1 MSGSR
6 WYRNPTAHGLHQ
18 VITGVHSNAGED
30 NTVQAVTDAV
40 VASAGF
46 GVAVVSVLRP
56 DGVMETVA
64 VAGSEDAK
72 GELLG
77 LRRSRRV
84 YDEEFDVADRWGNLL
99 FVPHQRLPNADQRG
113 WIPGTAGNGRRRS
126 GRSWRRVWHP
136 LDALYA
142 PLRSPTGEF
151 LGVLSVDL
159 PVNRTRPGRR
169 QRELLEILAVQA
181 GIAIDNARMAERL
194 GAGEKLFRWAFDGA
208 GTGMALI
215 STAEGNYGR
224 YVRVNPAFAH
234 IVGRS
239 AEEILTMTAQE
250 LTHPEDRDEDE
261 QHLRALFAGS
271 QQSYQRDKRY
281 LKGDGTPVWVSVTVA
296 FAGSPDGSA
305 QYAIGQVQDITERR
319 AQQQDLFHRAS
330 HDPLTDLPNRIEL
343 TGRLQQAISAA
354 VRTGRPGAVLFVDL
368 DGFKDVNDQHGHLIG
383 DQALTV
389 VAARLAAAVRLG
401 DMVVRLGGDEFLI
414 VTDDLTS
421 AGAGEL
427 ADRLARAVAAP
438 ITLPGSDTLT
448 LTVSIGHTP
457 IAPEYSDPNELIAA
471 ADHAMYTAKHSKP
484 THRRRAPGD

>member
-1 MSGSR
+1 MLGR
-6 WYRNPTAHGLHQ
+6 RRYRNLTAHGLHQ
-18 VITGVHSNAGED
+18 VITGVHSNVGED
-30 NTVQAVTDAV
+30 STVQAVTDAV
-40 VASAGF
+40 VTFAGF

-56 DGVMETVA
+56 GGVMETVA

-72 GELLG
+72 GQLLG
-77 LRRSRRV
+77 LRRSRRH
-84 YDEEFDVADRWGNLL
+84 YDEEFDVARRWGTLL
-99 FVPHQRLPNADQRG
+99 FVPHQRLPDAVQRG
-113 WIPGTAGNGRRRS
+113 WIPRTASNGRRRS
-126 GRSWRRVWHP
+126 RRRVWHQ

-159 PVNRTRPGRR
+159 PVNGTRPGRR

-181 GIAIDNARMAERL
+181 GIAIDNARMAEQLR
-194 GAGEKLFRWAFDGA
+194 AGEKLFRWAFDGA

-215 STAEGNYGR
+215 STAPGKYGR

-250 LTHPEDRDEDE
+250 LTHPEDRDENE
-261 QHLRALFAGS
+261 KELRALFAGL

-296 FAGSPDGSA
+296 YAGSPDGSA
-305 QYAIGQVQDITERR
+305 QYAIAQVQDITERR
-319 AQQQDLFHRAS
+319 SHQQDLSHRAS

-343 TGRLQQAISAA
+343 TGRLLEAISAA
-354 VRTGRPGAVLFVDL
+354 ARTGRPGAVLFVDL

-389 VAARLAAAVRLG
+389 VAARLTAAVRLG
-401 DMVVRLGGDEFLI
+401 DMVARLGGDEFLI
-414 VTDDLTS
+414 VADDLTS
-421 AGAGEL
+421 AGAAEL

-438 ITLPGSDTLT
+438 INVPGSDTLT

-457 IAPEYSDPNELIAA
+457 IPPEHSDPNELIAA
-471 ADHAMYTAKHSKP
+471 ADHAMYTAKHD
-484 THRRRAPGD
+484 RRRD

>member
-1 MSGSR
+1 MLGR
-6 WYRNPTAHGLHQ
+6 RRYRNLTAHGLHQ
-18 VITGVHSNAGED
+18 VITGVHSNVGED
-30 NTVQAVTDAV
+30 STVQAVTDAV
-40 VASAGF
+40 VTFAGF

-56 DGVMETVA
+56 GGVMETVA

-72 GELLG
+72 GQLLG
-77 LRRSRRV
+77 LRRSRRH
-84 YDEEFDVADRWGNLL
+84 YDEEFDVARRWGTLL
-99 FVPHQRLPNADQRG
+99 FVPHQRLPDAVQRG
-113 WIPGTAGNGRRRS
+113 WIPRTASNGRRRS
-126 GRSWRRVWHP
+126 RRRVWHQ

-159 PVNRTRPGRR
+159 PVNGTRPGRR

-181 GIAIDNARMAERL
+181 GIAIDNARMAEQLR
-194 GAGEKLFRWAFDGA
+194 AGEKLFRWAFDGA

-215 STAEGNYGR
+215 STAPGKYGR
-224 YVRVNPAFAH
+224 YVRVNPTFAH
-234 IVGRS
+234 IVDRS

-250 LTHPEDRDEDE
+250 LTHPEDRDENE
-261 QHLRALFAGS
+261 KELRALFAGL

-296 FAGSPDGSA
+296 YAGSPDGSA
-305 QYAIGQVQDITERR
+305 QYAIAQVQDITERR
-319 AQQQDLFHRAS
+319 AQQQDLSHRAS

-343 TGRLQQAISAA
+343 TGRLLEAISAA
-354 VRTGRPGAVLFVDL
+354 ARTGRPGAVLFVDL

-389 VAARLAAAVRLG
+389 VAARLTAAVRLG
-401 DMVVRLGGDEFLI
+401 DMVARLGGDEFLI
-414 VTDDLTS
+414 VADDLTS
-421 AGAGEL
+421 AGAAEL

-438 ITLPGSDTLT
+438 INVPGSDTLT

-457 IAPEYSDPNELIAA
+457 IPPEHSDPNELIAA
-471 ADHAMYTAKHSKP
+471 ADHAMYTAKHD
-484 THRRRAPGD
+484 RRRD

>member
-46 GVAVVSVLRP
+46 GVAVVSVPRP
-56 DGVMETVA
+56 DGVMQTVA

-142 PLRSPTGEF
+142 PLRSPKGEF

-215 STAEGNYGR
+215 STAPGNYGR

-281 LKGDGTPVWVSVTVA
+281 LKGDGTPVWVAVTVA
-296 FAGSPDGSA
+296 YAGSPDGSA

-319 AQQQDLFHRAS
+319 AQQQNLFHRAS
-330 HDPLTDLPNRIEL
+330 HDPLTDLPNRTEL
-343 TGRLQQAISAA
+343 TGRLQQAISTA

-438 ITLPGSDTLT
+438 ITLPGSDTLA

>member
-1 MSGSR
+1 MWNKLASAGKVPGVGR
-6 WYRNPTAHGLHQ
+6 GMLGRRRYRNLTAHGLHQ
-18 VITGVHSNAGED
+18 VITGVHSSVGVD
-30 NTVQAVTDAV
+30 STVRAVTDAV
-40 VASAGF
+40 VAFAGF

-56 DGVMETVA
+56 GGVMETVA

-72 GELLG
+72 GPLLG
-77 LRRSRRV
+77 LRRSRRH
-84 YDEEFDVADRWGNLL
+84 YDEEFDLAQRWGTLL
-99 FVPHQRLPNADQRG
+99 FVPHQRLPDADQRG
-113 WIPGTAGNGRRRS
+113 WIPRTASNGRRRS
-126 GRSWRRVWHP
+126 RRRVWHQ

-159 PVNRTRPGRR
+159 PVNGTRPGRR

-181 GIAIDNARMAERL
+181 GIAIDNARMAEQLR
-194 GAGEKLFRWAFDGA
+194 AGEKLFRWAFDGA

-224 YVRVNPAFAH
+224 YVRVNPAFAR
-234 IVGRS
+234 IVDRS

-281 LKGDGTPVWVSVTVA
+281 LKGDGSPVWVSVTVA

-343 TGRLQQAISAA
+343 TGRLLEAISTAA
-354 VRTGRPGAVLFVDL
+354 RTGRPGAVLFVDL
-368 DGFKDVNDQHGHLIG
+368 DGFKDVNDRHGHLIG

-389 VAARLAAAVRLG
+389 VA
-401 DMVVRLGGDEFLI
+401 
-414 VTDDLTS
+414 DDLTS
-421 AGAGEL
+421 A
-427 ADRLARAVAAP
+427 
-438 ITLPGSDTLT
+438 
-448 LTVSIGHTP
+448 
-457 IAPEYSDPNELIAA
+457 
-471 ADHAMYTAKHSKP
+471 
-484 THRRRAPGD
+484 RRRSWPTGWPVRSPRPSTSPATTPWL

>member
-1 MSGSR
+1 MLGR
-6 WYRNPTAHGLHQ
+6 RRYRNLTAHGLHQ
-18 VITGVHSNAGED
+18 VITGVHSNVGED
-30 NTVQAVTDAV
+30 STVQAVTDAV
-40 VASAGF
+40 VTFAGF

-56 DGVMETVA
+56 GGVMETVA

-72 GELLG
+72 GQLLG
-77 LRRSRRV
+77 LRRSRRH
-84 YDEEFDVADRWGNLL
+84 YDEEFDVARRWGTLL
-99 FVPHQRLPNADQRG
+99 FVPHQRLPDAVQRG
-113 WIPGTAGNGRRRS
+113 WIPRTASNGRRRS
-126 GRSWRRVWHP
+126 RRRVWHQ

-151 LGVLSVDL
+151 LGVMSVDL
-159 PVNRTRPGRR
+159 PVNGTRPGRR

-181 GIAIDNARMAERL
+181 GIAIDNARMAEQLR
-194 GAGEKLFRWAFDGA
+194 AGEKLFRWAFDGA

-215 STAEGNYGR
+215 STAPGKYGR

-250 LTHPEDRDEDE
+250 LTHPEDRDENE
-261 QHLRALFAGS
+261 KELRALFAGL

-296 FAGSPDGSA
+296 YAGSPDGSA
-305 QYAIGQVQDITERR
+305 QYAIAQVQDITERR
-319 AQQQDLFHRAS
+319 AQQQDLSHRAS

-343 TGRLQQAISAA
+343 TGRLLEAISAA
-354 VRTGRPGAVLFVDL
+354 ARTGRPGAVLFVDL

-389 VAARLAAAVRLG
+389 VAARLTAAVRLG
-401 DMVVRLGGDEFLI
+401 DMVARLGGDEFLI
-414 VTDDLTS
+414 VADDLTS
-421 AGAGEL
+421 AGAAEL

-438 ITLPGSDTLT
+438 INVPGSDTLT

-457 IAPEYSDPNELIAA
+457 IPPEHSDPNELIAA
-471 ADHAMYTAKHSKP
+471 ADHAMYTAKHD
-484 THRRRAPGD
+484 RRRD

>member
-1 MSGSR
+1 MLGR
-6 WYRNPTAHGLHQ
+6 RRYRNLTAHGLHQ
-18 VITGVHSNAGED
+18 VITGVHSSVGVD
-30 NTVQAVTDAV
+30 STVQAVTDAV
-40 VASAGF
+40 VAFAGF

-56 DGVMETVA
+56 GGLMETVA

-72 GELLG
+72 GQLLG
-77 LRRSRRV
+77 LRRSRQH
-84 YDEEFDVADRWGNLL
+84 YDEEFDLAQRWGTLL
-99 FVPHQRLPNADQRG
+99 FVPHQRLPDADQRG
-113 WIPGTAGNGRRRS
+113 WIPQTASNGRRRS
-126 GRSWRRVWHP
+126 RRRVWHQ

-159 PVNRTRPGRR
+159 PVNGTRPGRR

-181 GIAIDNARMAERL
+181 GIAIDNARMAEQLR
-194 GAGEKLFRWAFDGA
+194 AGEKLFRWAFDGA

-224 YVRVNPAFAH
+224 YVRVNPTFAR
-234 IVGRS
+234 IVDRS
-239 AEEILTMTAQE
+239 AEEILTMTAQQ

-261 QHLRALFAGS
+261 KELRGLFAGS

-343 TGRLQQAISAA
+343 TGRLQQAIAA
-354 VRTGRPGAVLFVDL
+354 AARMGRPGAVLFVDL

-389 VAARLAAAVRLG
+389 VAARLTAAVRLG
-401 DMVVRLGGDEFLI
+401 DMVARLGGDEFLI
-414 VTDDLTS
+414 VADDLTS
-421 AGAGEL
+421 AGAAEL

-438 ITLPGSDTLT
+438 INVPGSDTLT

-457 IAPEYSDPNELIAA
+457 IPPEHSDPDELIAA
-471 ADHAMYTAKHSKP
+471 ADHAMYTAKHD
-484 THRRRAPGD
+484 RRRD

>member
-1 MSGSR
+1 MLGR
-6 WYRNPTAHGLHQ
+6 RRYRNLTAHGLHQ
-18 VITGVHSNAGED
+18 VITGVHSNVGED
-30 NTVQAVTDAV
+30 STVQAVTDAV
-40 VASAGF
+40 ITFAGF
-46 GVAVVSVLRP
+46 GVAVVSVLRLG
-56 DGVMETVA
+56 GVMETVA

-72 GELLG
+72 GQLLG
-77 LRRSRRV
+77 LRRFRRH
-84 YDEEFDVADRWGNLL
+84 YDEEFDVARRWGTLL
-99 FVPHQRLPNADQRG
+99 FVPHQRLPDAVQRG
-113 WIPGTAGNGRRRS
+113 WIPQTASNGRRQSLRRS
-126 GRSWRRVWHP
+126 RRRVWHQ

-151 LGVLSVDL
+151 VGVLSVDL
-159 PVNRTRPGRR
+159 PVNGTRPGRR

-181 GIAIDNARMAERL
+181 GIAIDNARMAEQLR
-194 GAGEKLFRWAFDGA
+194 AGEKLFRWTFDGA

-215 STAEGNYGR
+215 STAEDNYGR
-224 YVRVNPAFAH
+224 YVRVNPAFAR
-234 IVGRS
+234 IVDRS

-281 LKGDGTPVWVSVTVA
+281 LKGDGSPVWVSVTVA

-343 TGRLQQAISAA
+343 TGRLQQAIAAA

-368 DGFKDVNDQHGHLIG
+368 DGFKDVNDRHGHLIG

-389 VAARLAAAVRLG
+389 VAARLTAAVRLG
-401 DMVVRLGGDEFLI
+401 DMVARLGGDEFLI
-414 VTDDLTS
+414 VADDLTS
-421 AGAGEL
+421 AGAAEL

-438 ITLPGSDTLT
+438 INVPGSDTLT

-457 IAPEYSDPNELIAA
+457 IPPEHSDPNELIAA
-471 ADHAMYTAKHSKP
+471 ADHAMYTAKHD
-484 THRRRAPGD
+484 RRRD

>member
-1 MSGSR
+1 MFGR
-6 WYRNPTAHGLHQ
+6 RRFRKPTVHGLHQ
-18 VITGVHSNAGED
+18 VITGVHGNVGED
-30 NTVQAVTDAV
+30 GTVQAVTDAV

-56 DGVMETVA
+56 GGVMETVA

-72 GELLG
+72 GQLLG
-77 LRRSRRV
+77 LRRSRQV
-84 YDEEFDVADRWGNLL
+84 YDEEFDVAQRWGSLL
-99 FVPHQRLPNADQRG
+99 FVPHQLLPDADQRG
-113 WIPGTAGNGRRRS
+113 WIPQAARSASSGRRPSRRR
-126 GRSWRRVWHP
+126 GRRRVWHR

-142 PLRSPTGEF
+142 PLRSPKGEF

-159 PVNRTRPGRR
+159 PVDGIRPGRR

-181 GIAIDNARMAERL
+181 GIAIDNARMAEQL

-215 STAEGNYGR
+215 STASGNYGR
-224 YVRVNPAFAH
+224 YVRVNPAFTH

-239 AEEILTMTAQE
+239 AEEILTMTARE

-271 QQSYQRDKRY
+271 QPSYQRDKRY
-281 LKGDGTPVWVSVTVA
+281 LKGDGTPVWVAVTVA
-296 FAGSPDGSA
+296 YAGSPDGSA

-319 AQQQDLFHRAS
+319 AQQQNLFHRAS
-330 HDPLTDLPNRIEL
+330 HDPLTDLPNRTEL
-343 TGRLQQAISAA
+343 TGRLQQAIAAA

-438 ITLPGSDTLT
+438 ITLPGSDTLA
-448 LTVSIGHTP
+448 LTASIGHTP
-457 IAPEYSDPNELIAA
+457 IAPEHSDPNELIAA
-471 ADHAMYTAKHSKP
+471 ADHAMYTAKH
-484 THRRRAPGD
+484 HRRRD

>member
-1 MSGSR
+1 MHSS
-6 WYRNPTAHGLHQ
+6 
-18 VITGVHSNAGED
+18 VGVDS
-30 NTVQAVTDAV
+30 TVQAVTDAV
-40 VASAGF
+40 VAFAGF

-56 DGVMETVA
+56 GGVMETVA

-72 GELLG
+72 GQLLG
-77 LRRSRRV
+77 LRRSRRH
-84 YDEEFDVADRWGNLL
+84 YDEEFDLARRWGTLL
-99 FVPHQRLPNADQRG
+99 FVPHQLLPDADQRG
-113 WIPGTAGNGRRRS
+113 WIPQTARSVRNGRRRS
-126 GRSWRRVWHP
+126 LRRSRRRVWHQ

-151 LGVLSVDL
+151 VGVLSVDL
-159 PVNRTRPGRR
+159 PVNGTRPGRR

-181 GIAIDNARMAERL
+181 GIAIDNARMAEQLR
-194 GAGEKLFRWAFDGA
+194 AGEKLFRWAFDGA

-215 STAEGNYGR
+215 STAPGNYGR
-224 YVRVNPAFAH
+224 YVRVNPTFAH

-261 QHLRALFAGS
+261 KELRGLFAGL

-296 FAGSPDGSA
+296 YAGSPDGSA

-319 AQQQDLFHRAS
+319 AHQQDLSHRAS

-343 TGRLQQAISAA
+343 TGRLQQAISTAA
-354 VRTGRPGAVLFVDL
+354 RTGRPGAVLFVDL
-368 DGFKDVNDQHGHLIG
+368 DGFKDVNDRHGHLIG

-389 VAARLAAAVRLG
+389 VAARLTAAVRLG
-401 DMVVRLGGDEFLI
+401 DMVARLGGDEFLI
-414 VTDDLTS
+414 VADDLTS
-421 AGAGEL
+421 AGAAEL

-438 ITLPGSDTLT
+438 INVPGSDTLT

-457 IAPEYSDPNELIAA
+457 IPPEHSDPDELIAA
-471 ADHAMYTAKHSKP
+471 ADHAMYTAKHD
-484 THRRRAPGD
+484 RRRD

>member
-1 MSGSR
+1 MLGR
-6 WYRNPTAHGLHQ
+6 RRYRNLTAHGLHQ
-18 VITGVHSNAGED
+18 VITGVHSNVGED
-30 NTVQAVTDAV
+30 STVQAVTDAV
-40 VASAGF
+40 VTFAGF

-56 DGVMETVA
+56 GGVMETVA

-72 GELLG
+72 GQLLG
-77 LRRSRRV
+77 LRRSRRH
-84 YDEEFDVADRWGNLL
+84 YDEEFDVARRWGTLL
-99 FVPHQRLPNADQRG
+99 FVPHQRLPDAVQRG
-113 WIPGTAGNGRRRS
+113 WIPRTASNGRRRS
-126 GRSWRRVWHP
+126 RRRVWHQ

-159 PVNRTRPGRR
+159 PVNGTRPGRR

-181 GIAIDNARMAERL
+181 GIAIDNARMAEQLR
-194 GAGEKLFRWAFDGA
+194 AGEKLFRWAFDGA

-215 STAEGNYGR
+215 STAPGKYGR

-250 LTHPEDRDEDE
+250 LTHPEDRDENE
-261 QHLRALFAGS
+261 KELRALFAGL

-296 FAGSPDGSA
+296 YAGSPDGSA
-305 QYAIGQVQDITERR
+305 QYAIAQVQDITERR
-319 AQQQDLFHRAS
+319 AQQQDLSHRAS

-343 TGRLQQAISAA
+343 TGRLLEAISAA
-354 VRTGRPGAVLFVDL
+354 ARTGRPGAVLFVDL

-389 VAARLAAAVRLG
+389 VAARLTAAVRLG
-401 DMVVRLGGDEFLI
+401 DMVARLGGDEFLI
-414 VTDDLTS
+414 VADDLTS
-421 AGAGEL
+421 AGAAEL

-438 ITLPGSDTLT
+438 INVPGSDTLT

-457 IAPEYSDPNELIAA
+457 IPPEHSDPNELIAA
-471 ADHAMYTAKHSKP
+471 ADHAMYTAKHD
-484 THRRRAPGD
+484 RRRD